1 MGASAYQQDQLVRL
15 TPKRSV
21 LVGPLRR
28 GMSESLNDDHGTTIR
43 WIHEDLRS
51 HEERQSQ

>member
-1 MGASAYQQDQLVRL
+1 MSASAYQQDQLVRL

-43 WIHEDLRS
+43 WFHEDLRS

>member
-28 GMSESLNDDHGTTIR
+28 GMSKSLNDDHGTTIR